1 MVRGPRRS
9 ENICSATFPADEI
22 EGVGL
27 FTLME
32 NELSSLKA
40 NVGGT
45 SDYESEVVLWK
56 IIEKRMLTQNL
67 L

>member
-1 MVRGPRRS
+1 
-9 ENICSATFPADEI
+9 
-22 EGVGL
+22 
-27 FTLME
+27 ME

-40 NVGGT
+40 DVGGT
-45 SDYESEVVLWK
+45 SDYEPKVVLWK